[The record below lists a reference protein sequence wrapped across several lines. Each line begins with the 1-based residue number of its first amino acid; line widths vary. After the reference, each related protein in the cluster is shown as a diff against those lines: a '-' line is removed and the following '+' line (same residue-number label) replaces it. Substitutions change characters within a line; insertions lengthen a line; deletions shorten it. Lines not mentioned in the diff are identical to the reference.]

1 MISVPNFTIDDDLR
15 VRSFWRDSN
24 PHAQPVPPQLKPF
37 VVLKEKESVGWMNGS
52 LKMKTPSTYT
62 EVVFSIERAKIRV
75 VPGIDGFCYDG
86 IKGVTLCF
94 GYRNR
99 AQNEKYD
106 VQSIDEIKKLVGI

>member
-1 MISVPNFTIDDDLR
+1 MISVPNFTIDADLR
-15 VRSFWRDSN
+15 VRSFWRDMKPS
-24 PHAQPVPPQLKPF
+24 QPVPPQLKSF
-37 VVLKEKESVGWMNGS
+37 VVLKKKESTGWMNGGH
-52 LKMKTPSTYT
+52 KMETPSTYT
-62 EVVFSIERAKIRV
+62 EVVFPIERAKIRV

-99 AQNEKYD
+99 AQNKKYD